1 MPTDQGTLRTTS
13 VEALLA
19 DYAGILDELLH
30 RGVIRSTNQPLGDY
44 AEYLVAAALGLALAG
59 NSTSGFDA
67 IGPDGVRYQVKSRR
81 LTAKNTS
88 RQLGFMRGM
97 DAQDDPF
104 DVLVGILFG
113 ADFRVER
120 AALVPIA
127 VVRTRA
133 VWVKH
138 VNAWRMMLTD
148 AVWEIPGVS
157 DITDAIR
164 AAATRPVGHPI
175 ETEPVPPR
183 APAVTTVE
191 APAHVRG
198 SSQREFMRFLY
209 LESGYDRDRTIERY
223 AAAEGQG
230 LVSRG
235 RNRSGMSAEA
245 YARALFADGT
255 AKGWL
260 ALHDAYRHGMA
271 PTGRG

>member
-1 MPTDQGTLRTTS
+1 MLNDQGTLRSTS

-19 DYAGILDELLH
+19 GYAAILDELLT

-44 AEYLVAAALGLALAG
+44 AEHLVAAALGLSLAG

-67 IGPDGVRYQVKSRR
+67 IGPDGMRYQVKSRR
-81 LTAKNTS
+81 LTARNTS

-97 DAQDDPF
+97 DGQDDPF
-104 DVLVGILFG
+104 DVLIGILFG

-148 AVWEIPGVS
+148 AVWDIPGVS

-164 AAATRPVGHPI
+164 EAATRPAGHPI
-175 ETEPVPPR
+175 QLEPTHPR
-183 APAVTTVE
+183 LPAVATVE
-191 APAHVRG
+191 VPAHIRG

-209 LESGYDRDRTIERY
+209 LESGYDRDHTIERY
-223 AAAEGQG
+223 AAAEDQG
-230 LVSRG
+230 LVARG

-260 ALHDAYRHGMA
+260 APHDAHRHAMA